1 MEDYINF
8 LKSKLENLE
17 DIYFREI
24 NISNNKVTLI
34 FNDALVDTSVS
45 SNFVIRSIVNILSN
59 NTQKEYNEKSLKEK
73 IEYNLNGEYIDLEN
87 KISINKIKEIDIEK
101 DNVFNYILSG
111 FVVIILSDKVYVV
124 EAKANLSRGISEPT
138 NENSVRGAK
147 DSFIENI
154 MTNVGL
160 VRKRIKSPNLVYN
173 EQELGVQTKTK
184 VGIMYMSNIA
194 KKELVNLIKEKIS
207 KINIDGIL
215 DINYI
220 QEYVEE
226 KNESDFPVSIN
237 TERPDIVSY
246 YLLQGRIAVLVDN
259 SPFVLILPTFFEDF
273 INNIDDMYQK
283 SKNVTLTKFIRYVCL
298 VLTIMVPSLYLALIT
313 FDQESIPTDLLVSF
327 ATQREGV
334 PFPAFVEAA
343 LMIFAF
349 EILRESDLRSNKM
362 SGNTLSIVGALIL
375 GDAAVSAG
383 IVSPIMII
391 VVALTMISGLTFS
404 DINVVNAL
412 RKWRII
418 FMLLASLCGL
428 IGIAI
433 ASIFFVTTL
442 SSTNSYT
449 KAFTY
454 PVAPLNI
461 AELKRNVFT
470 RISIPE
476 DNKRQRIL
484 TNNLTKSR
492 R

>member
-1 MEDYINF
+1 MKDYIDF

-17 DIYFREI
+17 DIFFREI
-24 NISNNKVTLI
+24 NILNNKVTLV
-34 FNDALVDTSVS
+34 FNDALVDTSIS
-45 SNFVIRSIVNILSN
+45 SNFVIRSIVEILSRN
-59 NTQKEYNEKSLKEK
+59 KNKYNEKTLKEK
-73 IEYNLNGEYIDLEN
+73 IEYNLNGEDIDLEN
-87 KISINKIKEIDIEK
+87 RISINKIKEIDIQK

-111 FVVIILSDKVYVV
+111 FVVIILPEKAYAV

-160 VRKRIKSPNLVYN
+160 VRRRIKSPNLVYN

-194 KKELVNLIKEKIS
+194 KRELVDLIKEKIS

-259 SPFVLILPTFFEDF
+259 SPFVLILPAFFEDF

-283 SKNVTLTKFIRYVCL
+283 SKNVTLTKIIRYVCL
-298 VLTIMVPSLYLALIT
+298 ILTIMVPAFYLALIT
-313 FDQESIPTDLLVSF
+313 FDQESIPTDLLLSF

-391 VVALTMISGLTFS
+391 VVALTMICGLTFS

-418 FMLLASLCGL
+418 FMLFASFLGL